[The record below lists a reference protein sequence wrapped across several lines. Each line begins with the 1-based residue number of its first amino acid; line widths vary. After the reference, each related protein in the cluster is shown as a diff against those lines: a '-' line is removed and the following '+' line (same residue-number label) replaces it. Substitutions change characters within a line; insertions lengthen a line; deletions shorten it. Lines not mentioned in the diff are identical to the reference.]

1 MRFYL
6 LICVLFFPWGS
17 WAQVDSTQISCRPQ
31 AVNSVNFRDLLA
43 MYRQRDTLRNH
54 RASGHMRVQLN
65 GQVIM
70 PSDTISQLY
79 LASLDA
85 DYPELDSLWRP
96 YLWEDVQAF
105 AIQKDS
111 LLQQI
116 RAKGWVMRYIQAA
129 RNLKRQQQLNASG
142 RSQVLLSFH
151 NFDLAADVGLYSRGR
166 YLRQSIRY
174 TQLGQ
179 VAKSLD
185 MFWGGD
191 FVGFPD
197 PGHVQRMT
205 NSAALVR
212 KYPLLAFEYE
222 KYRDHYQR
230 IFAAGRPENVRDTR
244 ELLVTL
250 NTLKVG
256 QVCACQY
263 AQMPSQFQPFSEA
276 AYVGADTRAGWVYI
290 QPRAENGYYYALG
303 RWEFSPKK

>member
-1 MRFYL
+1 MRIFL
-6 LICVLFFPWGS
+6 LLCVLFLPWGS
-17 WAQVDSTQISCRPQ
+17 LAQVDSTQITCRLQ
-31 AVNSVNFRDLLA
+31 AVNSISFRDLLS

-54 RASGHMRVQLN
+54 RASGQMRVQLD
-65 GQVIM
+65 GQFIM
-70 PSDTISQLY
+70 PEDTVSKLY

-96 YLWEDVQAF
+96 YLWEDVQTF

-111 LLQQI
+111 LFQHI
-116 RAKGWVMRYIQAA
+116 RAKGWVMRYLQAV
-129 RNLKRQQQLNASG
+129 RNLKRQQQLNAAG

-151 NFDLAADVGLYSRGR
+151 NFNLAADVGLYSRGR
-166 YLRQSIRY
+166 YLRQSTRY

-179 VAKSLD
+179 IAKSLGLS
-185 MFWGGD
+185 WGGD

-197 PGHVQRMT
+197 PGHIQRFK

-212 KYPLLAFEYE
+212 KYPLLAFEFE
-222 KYRDHYQR
+222 KYRDHYQLV
-230 IFAAGRPENVRDTR
+230 FASGRPENVRDTR

-263 AQMPSQFQPFSEA
+263 AQMPPQIQPYAEA
-276 AYVGADTRAGWVYI
+276 ASVGADTRAGWVYI

-303 RWEFSPKK
+303 RWDFSPKK